1 MLERI
6 KSIKQMSN
14 FRSDR
19 VFLIEK
25 IDDKNG
31 FFLFEEK
38 LTFARLSENNS
49 GTNLATSMLDYFPCV
64 NLKSVENDPSFQE
77 GYFDFLVLKTD
88 DKDLIASFVALCRAY
103 VKDGSVSFNDF
114 IVGMIDLFQLPKRES
129 KLNAIGLFGE
139 LYLIKTIFDNYKVDF
154 TSGWHLSGAFSR
166 YDFSFAKFNLEIKT
180 STADSTSYLIKHSQL
195 FNENKNYIGLVRLEK
210 VDKGGMCLNEL
221 IEIMKN
227 ESPFAEN
234 VRFQIALQKELKK
247 SFDIDV
253 LEDRYNYKTAYFFEN
268 NKLDTIKQIPLCI
281 TEIEYR
287 YDFDVTES
295 FSLNE
300 FIEEI
305 LRKE

>member
-6 KSIKQMSN
+6 RSIKQTSN

-25 IDDKNG
+25 IDGKNG
-31 FFLFEEK
+31 FFLFEDK
-38 LTFARLSENNS
+38 LTFARLSETNS

-88 DKDLIASFVALCRAY
+88 DSDLIASFVALCRAY

-139 LYLIKTIFDNYKVDF
+139 LYLIKVIYDSCKKDF
-154 TSGWHLSGAFSR
+154 TNGWHLSGAFSR
-166 YDFSFAKFNLEIKT
+166 YDFSFTKFNLEIKT
-180 STADSTSYLIKHSQL
+180 STADSTNYLIKHSQL
-195 FNENKNYIGLVRLEK
+195 FNDSKNYIGLIRLER
-210 VDKGGMCLNEL
+210 VDTVGTSLKEL
-221 IEIMKN
+221 IETMKN

-247 SFDIDV
+247 SFDVDV
-253 LEDRYNYKTAYFFEN
+253 LEDRYNYKSAYFFESD
-268 NKLDTIKQIPLCI
+268 KLDTIGQIPFCI

-287 YDFDVTES
+287 YDFDITD
-295 FSLNE
+295 SLSLEE
-300 FIEEI
+300 FIDEI
-305 LRKE
+305 K

>member
-1 MLERI
+1 M
-6 KSIKQMSN
+6 
-14 FRSDR
+14 
-19 VFLIEK
+19 
-25 IDDKNG
+25 
-31 FFLFEEK
+31 
-38 LTFARLSENNS
+38 
-49 GTNLATSMLDYFPCV
+49 
-64 NLKSVENDPSFQE
+64 
-77 GYFDFLVLKTD
+77 LKTD

-154 TSGWHLSGAFSR
+154 TSGWHLSGAFSI

-295 FSLNE
+295 FSLND

-305 LRKE
+305 LRKESHSC

>member
-6 KSIKQMSN
+6 RSIKQMSN

-31 FFLFEEK
+31 FFLFEDK
-38 LTFARLSENNS
+38 LTFARLSETNS
-49 GTNLATSMLDYFPCV
+49 GTNLATSMLDYYPCV

-88 DKDLIASFVALCRAY
+88 DSDLITSFVALCRAY

-139 LYLIKTIFDNYKVDF
+139 LYLIKVIYDSCKKDF
-154 TSGWHLSGAFSR
+154 TNGWHLSGAFSR
-166 YDFSFAKFNLEIKT
+166 YDFSFTKFNLEIKT
-180 STADSTSYLIKHSQL
+180 STADSTNYLIKHSQL
-195 FNENKNYIGLVRLEK
+195 FNDSKNYIGLIRLER
-210 VDKGGMCLNEL
+210 VDTGGTSLKEL
-221 IEIMKN
+221 IETMKN

-247 SFDIDV
+247 SFDVDV
-253 LEDRYNYKTAYFFEN
+253 LEDRYNYKSAYFFEN
-268 NKLDTIKQIPLCI
+268 DKLDTIGQIPFCI

-287 YDFDVTES
+287 YDFDITD
-295 FSLNE
+295 SLSLEE
-300 FIEEI
+300 FVDDI
-305 LRKE
+305 K

>member
-1 MLERI
+1 MMLEKI

-25 IDDKNG
+25 IDEQNG

-88 DKDLIASFVALCRAY
+88 DKDLIASFISLCRAY

-139 LYLIKTIFDNYKVDF
+139 LYLIKTIFERCGIDF
-154 TSGWHLSGAFSR
+154 TNGWHLSGAFSK
-166 YDFSFAKFNLEIKT
+166 YDFSFDKFNLEVKT
-180 STADSTSYLIKHSQL
+180 STVDSTSYLIKHSQL
-195 FNENKNYIGLVRLEK
+195 FNENKNFIGLVRLEK
-210 VDKGGMCLNEL
+210 VDNGGNSLSEL
-221 IEIMKN
+221 IDLMKN
-227 ESPFAEN
+227 ETPFAEN

-247 SFDIDV
+247 EFEIDT
-253 LEDRYNYKTAYFFEN
+253 LEQRYVFKSAFFFEN
-268 NKLDTIKQIPLCI
+268 NQLETIENIPFCI

-287 YDFDVTES
+287 YDFDITES
-295 FSLNE
+295 LSFE
-300 FIEEI
+300 DFIDNI
-305 LRKE
+305 SR